1 MARFRKSPLSPQKA
15 ESIAQKQAA
24 KIMARMQGRDKP
36 IKSVG
41 TARGYTDCL
50 KKVAR
55 YVNQQF
61 NISLRELTPEQ
72 AKQYLD
78 VRSEEVGQKTLDQER
93 QAIQAM
99 MLNVTKALDIS
110 DKKDRLS
117 FVKSTKDEIE
127 KGRAYT
133 SQQVSMIASAQS
145 EKHAIATQIAHAAGL
160 RAHELYT
167 LKPLHDREVE
177 YRKEREETKTTLF
190 HARNG
195 IRYTVVGKGGLER
208 EVLIPVHLVEKL
220 ESRRLAQPQQVKDRG
235 VFYRSHYN
243 IGGGNNWSSSFSA
256 ASKRTLFRSSGAHG
270 VRHSYAQ
277 ERMRELQRA
286 GLSMSLAYKTV
297 SHELGHLREG
307 ITKVYL
313 R

>member
-1 MARFRKSPLSPQKA
+1 MARFRKSPLSPQKS
-15 ESIAQKQAA
+15 ESVAQKQAV
-24 KIMARMQGRDKP
+24 KVMAGMQGRDNP
-36 IKSVG
+36 IKSIG
-41 TARGYTDCL
+41 TARGYTNCL

-117 FVKSTKDEIE
+117 FIKSAKDEIE
-127 KGRAYT
+127 KSRAYT
-133 SQQVSMIASAQS
+133 NQQVSMIASAQS
-145 EKHAIATQIAHAAGL
+145 EKHALATQISYAAGL

-167 LKPLHDREVE
+167 LKPLEHREVE
-177 YRKEREETKTTLF
+177 YRQEREETKNTLF
-190 HARNG
+190 NARNG
-195 IRYTVVGKGGLER
+195 MRYTVGGKGGLER

-220 ESRRLAQPQQVKDRG
+220 ESRRFAEPQKVKDRG
-235 VFYRSHYN
+235 IFYRSHYN

-277 ERMRELQRA
+277 ERMRELQRV
-286 GLSMSLAYKTV
+286 GLSRSLAYKTV
-297 SHELGHLREG
+297 SHELGHLREA
-307 ITKVYL
+307 ITAVYL

>member
-93 QAIQAM
+93 QAIPLCQ
-99 MLNVTKALDIS
+99 DS
-110 DKKDRLS
+110 CRLS
-117 FVKSTKDEIE
+117 FS
-127 KGRAYT
+127 
-133 SQQVSMIASAQS
+133 
-145 EKHAIATQIAHAAGL
+145 
-160 RAHELYT
+160 
-167 LKPLHDREVE
+167 
-177 YRKEREETKTTLF
+177 
-190 HARNG
+190 
-195 IRYTVVGKGGLER
+195 
-208 EVLIPVHLVEKL
+208 
-220 ESRRLAQPQQVKDRG
+220 
-235 VFYRSHYN
+235 
-243 IGGGNNWSSSFSA
+243 
-256 ASKRTLFRSSGAHG
+256 
-270 VRHSYAQ
+270 
-277 ERMRELQRA
+277 
-286 GLSMSLAYKTV
+286 
-297 SHELGHLREG
+297 
-307 ITKVYL
+307 
-313 R
+313 

>member
-36 IKSVG
+36 IKSIG
-41 TARGYTDCL
+41 TARGYTNCL

-110 DKKDRLS
+110 DKK
-117 FVKSTKDEIE
+117 EIE

>member
-1 MARFRKSPLSPQKA
+1 MARFRKSPLSPQKS
-15 ESIAQKQAA
+15 ESVAQKQAA

-41 TARGYTDCL
+41 TARGYTNCL

-99 MLNVTKALDIS
+99 MLNVTKTLDIT

-117 FVKSTKDEIE
+117 FIKSAKDEIE
-127 KGRAYT
+127 KSRAYT

-145 EKHAIATQIAHAAGL
+145 EKHALATQISYAAGL

-167 LKPLHDREVE
+167 LKPLEHREVV
-177 YRKEREETKTTLF
+177 YRQEREETKNTLF
-190 HARNG
+190 NARNG
-195 IRYTVVGKGGLER
+195 MRYTVVGKGGLER

-220 ESRRLAQPQQVKDRG
+220 ESRRFAEPQKVKDRG
-235 VFYRSHYN
+235 IFYRSHYN

-270 VRHSYAQ
+270 VRHS
-277 ERMRELQRA
+277 
-286 GLSMSLAYKTV
+286 
-297 SHELGHLREG
+297 
-307 ITKVYL
+307 
-313 R
+313 

>member
-1 MARFRKSPLSPQKA
+1 MARFRKSPLSPQKS
-15 ESIAQKQAA
+15 ESVAQKQAV
-24 KIMARMQGRDKP
+24 KVMARMQGRDNP
-36 IKSVG
+36 IKSIG
-41 TARGYTDCL
+41 TARGYTNCL

-117 FVKSTKDEIE
+117 FIKSAKDEIE
-127 KGRAYT
+127 KSRAYT
-133 SQQVSMIASAQS
+133 NQQVSMIASAQS
-145 EKHAIATQIAHAAGL
+145 EKHALATQISYAAGL

-167 LKPLHDREVE
+167 LKPLEHREVE
-177 YRKEREETKTTLF
+177 YRQEREETKNTLF
-190 HARNG
+190 NARNG
-195 IRYTVVGKGGLER
+195 MRYTVVGKGGLER

-220 ESRRLAQPQQVKDRG
+220 ESRRFAEPQKVKDRG
-235 VFYRSHYN
+235 IFYRSHYN

-277 ERMRELQRA
+277 ERMRELQRV
-286 GLSMSLAYKTV
+286 GLSRSLAYKTV
-297 SHELGHLREG
+297 SHELGHLREA
-307 ITKVYL
+307 ITAVYL

>member
-1 MARFRKSPLSPQKA
+1 MARFRKSPLSPQKS
-15 ESIAQKQAA
+15 ESVAQKQAV
-24 KIMARMQGRDKP
+24 KVMARMQGRDNP
-36 IKSVG
+36 IKSIG
-41 TARGYTDCL
+41 TARGYTNCL

-117 FVKSTKDEIE
+117 FIKSAKDEIE
-127 KGRAYT
+127 KSRAYT
-133 SQQVSMIASAQS
+133 NQQVSMIASAQS
-145 EKHAIATQIAHAAGL
+145 EKHALATQISYAAGL

-167 LKPLHDREVE
+167 LKPLEHREVE
-177 YRKEREETKTTLF
+177 YRQEREETQNTLF
-190 HARNG
+190 NARNG
-195 IRYTVVGKGGLER
+195 MRYTVVGKGGLER

-220 ESRRLAQPQQVKDRG
+220 ESRRFAEPQKVKDRG
-235 VFYRSHYN
+235 IFYRSHYN

-277 ERMRELQRA
+277 ERMRELQRV
-286 GLSMSLAYKTV
+286 GLSRSLAYKTV
-297 SHELGHLREG
+297 SHELGHLREA
-307 ITKVYL
+307 ITAVYL

>member
-1 MARFRKSPLSPQKA
+1 MARFRKSPLSPQKS
-15 ESIAQKQAA
+15 ESVAQKQAV
-24 KIMARMQGRDKP
+24 KVMAGMQGRDNP
-36 IKSVG
+36 IKSIG
-41 TARGYTDCL
+41 TARGYTNCL

-117 FVKSTKDEIE
+117 FIKSAKDEIE
-127 KGRAYT
+127 KSRAYT
-133 SQQVSMIASAQS
+133 NQQVSMIASAQS
-145 EKHAIATQIAHAAGL
+145 EKHALATQISYAAGL

-167 LKPLHDREVE
+167 LKPLEHREVE
-177 YRKEREETKTTLF
+177 YRQEREETKNTLF
-190 HARNG
+190 NARNG
-195 IRYTVVGKGGLER
+195 MRYTVVGKGGLER

-220 ESRRLAQPQQVKDRG
+220 ESRRFAEPQKVKDRG
-235 VFYRSHYN
+235 IFYRSHYN

-277 ERMRELQRA
+277 ERMRELQRV
-286 GLSMSLAYKTV
+286 GLSRSLAYKTV
-297 SHELGHLREG
+297 SHELGHLREA
-307 ITKVYL
+307 ITAVYL

>member
-1 MARFRKSPLSPQKA
+1 
-15 ESIAQKQAA
+15 
-24 KIMARMQGRDKP
+24 MARMQGRDNP
-36 IKSVG
+36 IKSIG
-41 TARGYTDCL
+41 TARGYTNCL

-117 FVKSTKDEIE
+117 FIKSAKDEIE
-127 KGRAYT
+127 KSRAYT
-133 SQQVSMIASAQS
+133 NQQVSMIASAQS
-145 EKHAIATQIAHAAGL
+145 EKHALATQISYAAGL

-167 LKPLHDREVE
+167 LKPLEHREVE
-177 YRKEREETKTTLF
+177 YRQEREETKNTLF
-190 HARNG
+190 NARNG
-195 IRYTVVGKGGLER
+195 MRYTVVGKGGLER

-220 ESRRLAQPQQVKDRG
+220 ESRRFAEPQKVKDRG
-235 VFYRSHYN
+235 IFYRSHYN

-277 ERMRELQRA
+277 ERMRELQRV
-286 GLSMSLAYKTV
+286 GLSRSLAYKTV
-297 SHELGHLREG
+297 SHELGHLREA
-307 ITKVYL
+307 ITAVYL

>member
-1 MARFRKSPLSPQKA
+1 MARFRKSPLSPQKS
-15 ESIAQKQAA
+15 ESVAQKQAV
-24 KIMARMQGRDKP
+24 KVMAGMQGRDNP
-36 IKSVG
+36 IKSIG
-41 TARGYTDCL
+41 TARGYTNCL

-117 FVKSTKDEIE
+117 FIKSAKDEIE
-127 KGRAYT
+127 KSRAYT
-133 SQQVSMIASAQS
+133 NQQVSMIASAQS
-145 EKHAIATQIAHAAGL
+145 EKHALVTQISYAAGL

-167 LKPLHDREVE
+167 LKPLEHREVE
-177 YRKEREETKTTLF
+177 YRQEREETKNTLF
-190 HARNG
+190 NARNG
-195 IRYTVVGKGGLER
+195 MRYTVVGKGGLER

-220 ESRRLAQPQQVKDRG
+220 ESRRFAEPQKVKDRG
-235 VFYRSHYN
+235 IFYRSHYN

-277 ERMRELQRA
+277 ERMRELQRV
-286 GLSMSLAYKTV
+286 GLSRSLAYKTV
-297 SHELGHLREG
+297 SHELGHLREA
-307 ITKVYL
+307 ITAVYL